1 MSLEVF
7 YASVDGDYDGV
18 KSRRLTEE
26 RISKFVNL
34 FFSDSTYQ
42 NLVANLDSGNLKEAF
57 RAAHTLK
64 GVARDLGL
72 TRIADPASELA
83 DALRP
88 DENDNPAHPEKAN
101 EIMAEV
107 SVAYKQAVEARSL
120 LD

>member
-7 YASVDGDYDGV
+7 YSSVDGDYEGV
-18 KSRRLTEE
+18 KSRLLTEE
-26 RISKFVNL
+26 RILKFVNL
-34 FFSDSTYQ
+34 FFDDPTYQ

-72 TRIADPASELA
+72 TQIADPASELA

-88 DENDNPAHPEKAN
+88 NEAGDPACPERAD
-101 EIMAEV
+101 EIMVRV
-107 SVAYKQAVEARSL
+107 SSAYKKAVESRGL

>member
-18 KSRRLTEE
+18 KSRLLTEE
-26 RISKFVNL
+26 RISKCVNL
-34 FFSDSTYQ
+34 FFSDPTYQ
-42 NLVANLDSGNLKEAF
+42 NLVANLDSGNMKEAF

-64 GVARDLGL
+64 GVTRDLGL

-88 DENDNPAHPEKAN
+88 DENGNPAHPEKAN
-101 EIMAEV
+101 EIMTEV
-107 SVAYKQAVEARSL
+107 SAAYKKAVEARSL